1 MKNLAHLHAE
11 ADGAFGLSP
20 DATAWPLPAEA
31 RLSRTDAPPFADLPS
46 LLRWRARE
54 HGERLAFLFLKNGE
68 IEDGRLSYAELD
80 LKAKAVAAHLQAL
93 GAQPG
98 ETAVLLLPQGL
109 GYIAAFLGCLYA
121 GVIAVPTY
129 PPVRKTHIER
139 LAGIVEDCG
148 ARFLLTSHAILD
160 AFAAQIDALPALRAL
175 VKLDMDAALN
185 DDAAQAW
192 REAHAAPGD
201 LAFLQYT
208 SGSTGTP
215 KGVMVSHANIMANQA
230 MLAEGFNSSPGDIH
244 GSWLPFF
251 HDMGLIQGLLNALYL
266 GGSAYLMTPLAFIQK
281 PVRWLRMISR
291 YRVRLSGAPN
301 FAYDLC
307 LRQVGDADLA
317 LLDLSSWEVAYNGA
331 EMVRSETLRRF
342 VQRFSACGLRPTAP
356 YPCYGMAES
365 TLIATGGRAW
375 ERPRVRTLDGPALE
389 QGIAHDVPGSMPG
402 ARTLVSA
409 GRSLLDQTLR
419 IVDPATFELCPPDSI
434 GEVWLAGPHVADG
447 YWRNPQA
454 TLEGFHAY
462 IGGSREGPFLRTGD
476 MGFLGQDGEL
486 YLTSRLK
493 DLIIIRGRNF
503 IPADIE
509 QAVEKAHPAL
519 CENGAAAFSVTARGE
534 EALALVVEIT
544 KEAEADLDVE
554 AVAQAVRA
562 VVLATFELRLEHLA
576 LIRRAKLPRTTSGKI
591 QRRACQRKFLEGDL
605 AFVGVWPP
613 DDPAIPISHAVPAVV
628 A

>member
-1 MKNLAHLHAE
+1 MKNLANFHAE
-11 ADGAFGLSP
+11 ANGAFGLSP
-20 DATAWPLPAEA
+20 GTTARPLPVEA
-31 RLSRTDAPPFADLPS
+31 NLPRTNAPPFADLPS
-46 LLRWRARE
+46 LLRWRASQ
-54 HGERLAFLFLKNGE
+54 HGERLAFMFLKNGE
-68 IEDGRLSYAELD
+68 IEDGQFSYAQLD
-80 LKAKAVAAHLQAL
+80 QKAKAVAAHLQAL
-93 GAQPG
+93 GARRG
-98 ETAVLLLPQGL
+98 DAAILLLPQSL
-109 GYIAAFLGCLYA
+109 DYIAAFLGCLYA

-139 LAGIVEDCG
+139 LGGIALDCG
-148 ARFLLTSHAILD
+148 AHFLLTSHAILD
-160 AFAAQIDALPALRAL
+160 AFKDQIDTLPALRAL
-175 VKLDMDAALN
+175 AKLDMDVLN
-185 DDAAQAW
+185 EDAAKEW
-192 REAHAAPGD
+192 RETRAAPGD

-208 SGSTGTP
+208 SGSTGMP

-230 MLAEGFNSSPGDIH
+230 MLAEGFGSSSGDIH

-251 HDMGLIQGLLNALYL
+251 HDMGLILGLLNTLYL

-307 LRQVGDADLA
+307 LRQVSDADLA
-317 LLDLSSWEVAYNGA
+317 LLDLSCWEVAYNGA

-342 VQRFSACGLRPTAP
+342 VQRFSACGLRPAAP

-365 TLIATGGRAW
+365 TLIATGGRPW
-375 ERPRVRTLDGPALE
+375 EPPRVRTLDGPALE
-389 QGIAHDVPGSMPG
+389 QGLARDVPAGTPG
-402 ARTLVSA
+402 ARTLVGA
-409 GRSLLDQTLR
+409 GRSLLDQALR
-419 IVDPATFELCPPDSI
+419 IVDPETFERCPPDRI
-434 GEVWLAGPHVADG
+434 GEVWLAGPHVAGG

-454 TLEGFHAY
+454 TLQGFHAY
-462 IGGSREGPFLRTGD
+462 IRGSGEGPFLRTGD
-476 MGFLGQDGEL
+476 LGLVDPDGEL

-509 QAVEKAHPAL
+509 QAVEQAHPAL
-519 CENGAAAFSVTARGE
+519 CENGVAAFSVTARGE
-534 EALALVVEIT
+534 EALAIVAEIT
-544 KEAEADLDVE
+544 KEGEADLDVE

-562 VVLATFELRLEHLA
+562 TVLATFELRLEHVA

-591 QRRACQRKFLEGDL
+591 QRSACQRKFLEGDL
-605 AFVGVWPP
+605 PLVGLWPP
-613 DDPAIPISHAVPAVV
+613 DDAAMPISHAVPAVV